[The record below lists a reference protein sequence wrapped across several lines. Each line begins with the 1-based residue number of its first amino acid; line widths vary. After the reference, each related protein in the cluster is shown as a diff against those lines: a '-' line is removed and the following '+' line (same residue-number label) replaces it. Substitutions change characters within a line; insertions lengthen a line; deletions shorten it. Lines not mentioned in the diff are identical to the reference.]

1 MKIIKYV
8 ISYHGI
14 PLLFCSNILH
24 SSVINTAISAGF
36 VIVNYNV
43 ELGIFTIKCFGLS
56 DLVYFYDVII
66 FETSTKGMNPSEFGC
81 IM

>member
-43 ELGIFTIKCFGLS
+43 ELGIFTIKCFGGS
-56 DLVYFYDVII
+56 DSLKLNMRFQDNSII
-66 FETSTKGMNPSEFGC
+66 QE
-81 IM
+81 